1 MNLSYIEETL
11 TKHDYSEAIK
21 HFLEEYREVAEENKL
36 SRFRGFI
43 RSYTDESQL
52 KYLLQVLDASLM
64 EQLGGIIIRDSYRRL
79 KSPLTAI
86 WYCQQLIDENKLIE
100 AEELLKEIEKQELSD
115 EWKEKFYF
123 TMASALIGM
132 RRLKAAFQYMKKCE
146 EASSDPAETLWAYYF
161 LQSGD
166 WDKALKC
173 LEASKK
179 DEKDGLTA
187 YLLLVQHHAL
197 QGDAEQ
203 ALITLE
209 EGLTLYPDFPKLIVE
224 KIRLCYK
231 QKRWTDMEKAI
242 SDLHSLT
249 PFHEYKRMVEYYTA
263 DSFYEQKEF
272 GKLEVFLA
280 EHTEFKKES
289 HYKNFTG
296 LADHAS
302 KMVNFKP
309 VVQKYNYCVPACAE
323 MIFSMFGKTYKQD
336 EIAESVFHVS
346 GSKLSKIIEY
356 FDEKELTSRYF
367 FGNPNI
373 LKTLIDLDA
382 AVMINIDYP
391 TTSHVQLLAGYDD
404 NLKVFHVQDPNL
416 RTTHEVLYED
426 FEQEYGNNGV
436 LSLAVLPEK
445 EAGKLNVLSI
455 NEHEL
460 AVKLFS
466 MTEVSNKQLSDA
478 EQALLKENLHLM
490 AVSAYVIK
498 YLPGIVAEEILD
510 AAAMYVFEHSKES
523 EYRSLSAAMAYFSV
537 KNNERAME
545 YLEQLPFKQY
555 LATYWYAKGRLSYNK
570 DDYDGAFEAFAE
582 ALKSEPDD
590 HILWGYLALTELNR
604 DRAQEALRYS
614 EIAMDIN
621 EDDAFSLIN
630 HGIILMEMNEYE
642 KARNLFHSYLK
653 IEKEDGYVWYQR
665 ARCDKELGRSK
676 LARRGFQ
683 TAIALEPEVP
693 LAYKELSELYEI
705 DYEDVSKAKE
715 ILEQGIAAA
724 EDKQMLLHEAGDL
737 SVRALELEQARQ
749 FYMQAEAFDPK
760 DVYARIS
767 LAALYK
773 EEGKRDQFFKA
784 IHRYFEQFQED
795 SEFLINAGK
804 LMFAA
809 SAEMKEKD
817 SHMDLALSYV
827 EKGIL
832 YADANIGEAIEIY
845 VDLVSE
851 TPYSRR
857 GLEFLESIR
866 EGEIDEFLLIS
877 YIGCLYESHGLLEK
891 AKQYLKQAIAL
902 KKDDILPFYR
912 LGEIAF
918 KQEDYGEAE
927 KQYKRVLELDPAH
940 EQAML
945 DLAGIANA
953 REDRKS
959 EKKYLM
965 SAFKVDPYCASV
977 EALLEVL
984 EFQPE
989 IEAFKELLMSVNV
1002 EKAFLYDALAHIHG
1016 KLGNLKEEE
1025 ENLNKAFELAPA
1037 QFQILHHQVKLWIKQ
1052 GKMKQAKS
1060 QLLTLIMENQENKQ
1074 LYETWMEVMLGTKS
1088 MHKLDNEIKK
1098 MKLSD
1103 EEKSIVFM
1111 NAAAAYERQMQSM
1124 RDAYEEMEEQKGWL
1138 KRFTNFSKMSLKFGT
1153 LIGLYEEALKH
1164 DRENVTAVMWYV
1176 EFHLDA
1182 GLAEDAIKILEQ
1194 WLRYQWE
1201 PDVVYRL
1208 AVLYINEF
1216 GNVPEKKAV
1225 KYLSGACSLIETL
1238 LEENED
1244 PDYLVVLGMALL
1256 ELEEFEES
1264 EQALMRAVKIEP
1276 AVEKGYFHLARV
1288 YEAIEQ
1294 YSKAEEAIQHAITL
1308 NPDNHDNYN
1317 QLGLIY
1323 RHQNKLQPALEAVEK
1338 AVSIEPEDLI
1348 SLYNRAC
1355 YLSTLGRY
1363 KESAGQLE
1371 ALYELDEEFVFTE
1384 MAEDDEDLESLKE
1397 AGYFPKNPLLKR

>member
-11 TKHDYSEAIK
+11 KKHDYSEAIK
-21 HFLEEYREVAEENKL
+21 HFLEEYREVAEEKKL

-52 KYLLQVLDASLM
+52 KYLLQVIDASLM
-64 EQLGGIIIRDSYRRL
+64 EQLGGIIIRDSCRRL

-100 AEELLKEIEKQELSD
+100 AEELLKEIEKQELTD
-115 EWKEKFYF
+115 EWREKLYF

-132 RRLKAAFQYMKKCE
+132 RRLKAAFKYMKKCE
-146 EASSDPAETLWAYYF
+146 EASSDPVETRWAYYY
-161 LQSGD
+161 LQSGE

-173 LEASKK
+173 LEVSKK

-187 YLLLVQHHAL
+187 YVLLVQHHAL
-197 QGDAEQ
+197 QGDVEQ
-203 ALITLE
+203 ARIILE

-242 SDLHSLT
+242 SDLHSLN
-249 PFHEYKRMVEYYTA
+249 PFHEYKRMAEYYTA
-263 DSFYEQKEF
+263 DSLYEQKEF

-296 LADHAS
+296 RADHAS

-336 EIAESVFHVS
+336 EIAESVFQVS
-346 GSKLSKIIEY
+346 GSKLSKMIEY
-356 FDEKELTSRYF
+356 FEEKEFTSRYF
-367 FGNPNI
+367 FGNPDI

-404 NLKVFHVQDPNL
+404 NLNVFHVQDPNL
-416 RTTHEVLYED
+416 RTTHEV
-426 FEQEYGNNGV
+426 
-436 LSLAVLPEK
+436 
-445 EAGKLNVLSI
+445 
-455 NEHEL
+455 
-460 AVKLFS
+460 
-466 MTEVSNKQLSDA
+466 
-478 EQALLKENLHLM
+478 
-490 AVSAYVIK
+490 
-498 YLPGIVAEEILD
+498 
-510 AAAMYVFEHSKES
+510 MYVFEHSKES

-555 LATYWYAKGRLSYNK
+555 LATYLYAKGRLSYNK

-582 ALKSEPDD
+582 ALKSEPED

-630 HGIILMEMNEYE
+630 HGIILMEINEYD
-642 KARNLFHSYLK
+642 KARNLFHSFLK

-665 ARCDKELGRSK
+665 ARCDKELGRYK

-683 TAIALEPEVP
+683 TAIALEPKVP
-693 LAYKELSELYEI
+693 LAYKELSRLYEI
-705 DYEDVSKAKE
+705 VYEDVSKAKQ

-724 EDKQMLLHEAGDL
+724 EDKQLLLHEAGDL
-737 SVRALELEQARQ
+737 SERAGELEQARQ

-773 EEGKRDQFFKA
+773 EEGKTDQFFKA

-866 EGEIDEFLLIS
+866 AGEIDEFLLIS
-877 YIGCLYESHGLLEK
+877 YIGCLYESQGLLEK

-918 KQEDYGEAE
+918 KHEDYGEAE

-945 DLAGIANA
+945 DLAGVANA

-965 SAFKVDPYCASV
+965 SAFKVDPYCVSV
-977 EALLEVL
+977 EDLLEVL

-989 IEAFKELLMSVNV
+989 IEAFKELLMSANV
-1002 EKAFLYDALAHIHG
+1002 EKAFLFDALAHIHG

-1037 QFQILHHQVKLWIKQ
+1037 QFQILHHQVKLWMKQ

-1074 LYETWMEVMLGTKS
+1074 LYETWIEVMLGTKS
-1088 MHKLDNEIKK
+1088 MHKLENEIKK

-1124 RDAYEEMEEQKGWL
+1124 RDAHEEMEEHKGWL

-1201 PDVVYRL
+1201 PDVAYRL

-1238 LEENED
+1238 LEEMMKN
-1244 PDYLVVLGMALL
+1244 PSAAIRRLKMMARLHA
-1256 ELEEFEES
+1256 S
-1264 EQALMRAVKIEP
+1264 IH
-1276 AVEKGYFHLARV
+1276 EK
-1288 YEAIEQ
+1288 
-1294 YSKAEEAIQHAITL
+1294 
-1308 NPDNHDNYN
+1308 
-1317 QLGLIY
+1317 
-1323 RHQNKLQPALEAVEK
+1323 
-1338 AVSIEPEDLI
+1338 
-1348 SLYNRAC
+1348 
-1355 YLSTLGRY
+1355 
-1363 KESAGQLE
+1363 SA
-1371 ALYELDEEFVFTE
+1371 
-1384 MAEDDEDLESLKE
+1384 ESLKTQKSSIE
-1397 AGYFPKNPLLKR
+1397 MKIHASSLSDAEKTAILDHLVCLSSGKQLCHGDFHPDNILISDGNPVVIDWADAVCGHPMADLARTILILRFGGLKTNDAIMGFIRKWMCKLYIREYKKYRSFTADELYEWELPLAAARLSESIPPHEKQKLHAIIRSYLKK